1 MALPSHPSETTTAS
15 TPLSSPPRRKW
26 YTHSYDGPGRY
37 QIVARCAPW
46 IPRAVRF
53 ACARVLAD
61 LYRRRMPK
69 EYAAVQ
75 RNLAHILPTADPTT
89 VARVAQSLFRH
100 FAYYFADLFS
110 LNRQPLAVQQRYLHT
125 IHHLDRVQPLLE
137 SSQGFV
143 VATAHLGNWE
153 LAGRLLSPYGKTV
166 HVVIA
171 PEQYAAVQRLLRE
184 EHRPPSLRFVSNAD
198 TGAFVQL
205 LMALRRGDIVAVQMD
220 RATGH
225 RSDVPV
231 NFFGRPASLPI
242 GPFMLAR
249 AARVPV
255 FPCFCL
261 MRPDR
266 RYEIHIGEAITV
278 ERDGE
283 AAALQRMAHVL
294 EQYIALAPDQWFNFY
309 DVWDTTSA
317 VH

>member
-1 MALPSHPSETTTAS
+1 MALLPHSSGMTTATDHPS
-15 TPLSSPPRRKW
+15 PPPRPRW
-26 YTHSYDGPGRY
+26 YTHSYDGPGLY
-37 QIVARCAPW
+37 QLVALCAPRL
-46 IPRAVRF
+46 PRVFRF
-53 ACARVLAD
+53 GCARILAD

-69 EYAAVQ
+69 EYAAAQ
-75 RNLAHILPTADPTT
+75 RNLAHVLPTADPTT
-89 VARVAQSLFRH
+89 IAQVARSLFRH
-100 FAYYFADLFS
+100 FAYYFADLLS
-110 LNRQPLAVQQRYLHT
+110 LNRQPLPIQQRYLHC
-125 IHHLDRVQPLLE
+125 IHNFARVQPLLE

-198 TGAFVQL
+198 TGGFVQL
-205 LMALRRGDIVAVQMD
+205 LMALRRGDIVAVQVD

-225 RSDVPV
+225 RSDVLV
-231 NFFGRPASLPI
+231 NFFGRPASLPV

-255 FPCFCL
+255 FPCFCI

-266 RYEIHIGEAITV
+266 RYEIHVGEAITV

-283 AAALQRMAHVL
+283 AAALQQMAHVL

-309 DVWDTTSA
+309 DVWDTTNA
-317 VH
+317 AC